1 MAHQVCHL
9 TIYVNCFRGALAEAH
24 QRTSE
29 IPPYSLL
36 VLAADYAEAKSQ
48 DCRCLILISTVTLKS
63 HDLETCLGVG
73 AKVRSGFHEPD
84 FETIYCRHNVRGKN
98 RRTLKALW
106 DSYRDAV
113 PKGASVLG
121 YKGFCKAYARFCQN
135 LPVSCREVE
144 LINQWDF
151 GYVAMIDYSG
161 DTLPWTPNGLGKV
174 AAAQIFVGVLPA
186 SGYIFC
192 YATERQT
199 RDDWLDAQTK
209 MLTFFG
215 GVPKHIYLDN
225 STSLVTKPDKYCP
238 RICRQYR
245 EFCDYYGTIP
255 VAVRPGKPRDKAMV
269 ENAVYQC
276 QRFIL
281 TALRGRQFF
290 SLEEINRAIGKK
302 LLKLNARPLTTR
314 FDGLSR
320 ADLMEEEKIALRPLP
335 SIPYELSSVSKILKV
350 QKGNVV
356 RFENCR
362 YSVPLGYLGRQ
373 VKVIKSCKSQTVSI
387 FDLRTG
393 ERIWIHYLREGK
405 SQDIILREH
414 MPESIRAVMQTKE
427 ELIELIGQ
435 SGESARK
442 LCTFLLKQNHGEV
455 ARKVLRGV
463 NSHRTRLGNELF
475 AKCCQA
481 TLTRLTP
488 SYKVLCE
495 EIDAVIDNRTRRSE
509 GKSCDRSQ
517 LRPEDV
523 RGSAYYDQLLT
534 QTTGE
539 NK

>member
-1 MAHQVCHL
+1 MHTFDVQEIL
-9 TIYVNCFRGALAEAH
+9 RRTLSGASRQAIAGELGI
-24 QRTSE
+24 S
-29 IPPYSLL
+29 
-36 VLAADYAEAKSQ
+36 K
-48 DCRCLILISTVTLKS
+48 STVQRYLDRIKQANLTLEQAIGLNPN
-63 HDLETCLGVG
+63 DLESRLGVG
-73 AKVRSGFHEPD
+73 TGVRSGFHEPD
-84 FETIYCRHNVRGKN
+84 FETVYCRHNVHGKN

-106 DSYRDAV
+106 DSYRDSV
-113 PKGASVLG
+113 PKGASALG

-135 LPVSCREVE
+135 LPPSCREVE
-144 LINQWDF
+144 LTNQWDF

-161 DTLPWTPNGLGKV
+161 DTLPWTPDGVGKV
-174 AAAQIFVGVLPA
+174 TEAQIFVGVLPA

-192 YATERQT
+192 CATERQT
-199 RDDWLDAQTK
+199 RDDWLDAQVK
-209 MLTFFG
+209 MLSYFG

-225 STSLVTKPDKYCP
+225 STSLVAKADKYCP
-238 RICRQYR
+238 RLCRQYR

-290 SLEEINRAIGKK
+290 SLEEINRAIGKE
-302 LLKLNARPLTTR
+302 LAKLNARPLTTR
-314 FDGLSR
+314 SDGFSR
-320 ADLMEEEKIALRPLP
+320 ADLMQEEKITLRPLP

-350 QKGNVV
+350 QKSNVV

-373 VKVIKSCKSQTVSI
+373 VKVIKSCKSQTISI

-393 ERIWIHYLREGK
+393 ERIWIHYLRDSK

-414 MPESIRAVMQTKE
+414 MPETIRAVMLTKA

-435 SGESARK
+435 SGEAARK
-442 LCTFLLKQNHGEV
+442 LCTILLKQNHGEIG
-455 ARKVLRGV
+455 RKVLRGV

-475 AKCCQA
+475 EKCCQA

-495 EIDAVIDNRTRRSE
+495 EIDSVIDNRTRRSD

-517 LRPEDV
+517 LRPEEI

-539 NK
+539 TK